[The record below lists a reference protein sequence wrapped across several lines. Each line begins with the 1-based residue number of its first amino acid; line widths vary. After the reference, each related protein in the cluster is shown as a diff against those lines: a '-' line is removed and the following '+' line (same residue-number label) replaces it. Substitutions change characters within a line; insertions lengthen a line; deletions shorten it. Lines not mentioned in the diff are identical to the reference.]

1 MELLTNLALQ
11 NQDPES
17 QNTEDCRNKKK
28 ILKKRLF
35 LLIIFTWLICVIS
48 QGTIIVLEKL
58 DEETLANIVKSFL
71 QTSKQNGTTFSN

>member
-35 LLIIFTWLICVIS
+35 LLIIVTWLICVIA

-58 DEETLANIVKSFL
+58 DEETLANIVKSFM
-71 QTSKQNGTTFSN
+71 QTSKQNGTTLSN

>member
-1 MELLTNLALQ
+1 MELIANLALQ

-17 QNTEDCRNKKK
+17 QNTEDSKNKKK

-35 LLIIFTWLICVIS
+35 LLIMVTWLICVIA

-58 DEETLANIVKSFL
+58 DDETLAEIVKSFV
-71 QTSKQNGTTFSN
+71 QTPKENGTTLSY